1 MTVAAGQSVTGINI
15 AVSPPQSSPPPNA
28 ENLGVAA
35 MSGTASA
42 YNTGDVIHRGA
53 TSRVVMFGPSLNG
66 GMQVTMLGPAGISIS
81 DIISITATDKT
92 PGISFIA
99 TVAQDAAL
107 GARTVVLQN
116 SKDDVTTFTG
126 GLEVVP

>member
-1 MTVAAGQSVTGINI
+1 
-15 AVSPPQSSPPPNA
+15 
-28 ENLGVAA
+28 

-53 TSRVVMFGPSLNG
+53 TSRIVMFGPGLNG
-66 GMQVTMLGPAGISIS
+66 SMQVSMLGPAGITVS

-99 TVAQDAAL
+99 TVAADAAL

-116 SKDDVTTFTG
+116 AKGDITTFTG